1 MLKAKAEKHAWI
13 AFPVRDSRIAP
24 PFTIRAVS
32 ARGQVVASAGEGGA
46 IRLTRREPNSLPGS
60 PPAPPGCTSYPGPPS
75 CSACSG
81 RLVPHQSPGLKHS
94 LTRTSPRLKRT
105 RTPSCAPR
113 SSGSSTCSW
122 PPAPLNTGRGGA
134 PWRRARRGRGRLPQ
148 IAKQRVRLSST
159 ACRACA
165 SAIDLMCARTARSL
179 ARLRLTHTGSQA
191 RPSGPHVPV
200 ARGVM
205 CV

>member
-1 MLKAKAEKHAWI
+1 MAALTKKNTGCGER
-13 AFPVRDSRIAP
+13 PAP
-24 PFTIRAVS
+24 GSPFTIRAVS
-32 ARGQVVASAGEGGA
+32 APGQVVASAGEGGA

-60 PPAPPGCTSYPGPPS
+60 PPAPPGCTSYPEPPS

-94 LTRTSPRLKRT
+94 LTRTSPRTSQTDTDSLVRTPLKRLEHVLMAT
-105 RTPSCAPR
+105 CAP
-113 SSGSSTCSW
+113 G
-122 PPAPLNTGRGGA
+122 GRGGA

-148 IAKQRVRLSST
+148 ITKQRVRLSST
-159 ACRACA
+159 ACCACA